1 MQHCTFYKLDIYTFC
16 IISQT
21 AIWIDV
27 GSQHLKGLDVRI
39 YIYIHTLRRTHSISQ
54 STRRQAALSTSL
66 LWWRPKAENALYSSA
81 AAAQL
86 HYTTRA
92 YMCNKYKWTQNFGDG
107 NVWYVCVCV
116 LQTAWICFN
125 YIFTFYYNFGL
136 CCSSAVVAAGAH
148 IQVFSLIKTRGVV
161 SNCLL
166 QGALKTLS

>member
-16 IISQT
+16 IISET

-39 YIYIHTLRRTHSISQ
+39 YIYTHSVAHTQSHNPPGGRQRCRRLCYDGDQKQRTHF
-54 STRRQAALSTSL
+54 TAALL
-66 LWWRPKAENALYSSA
+66 LLS
-81 AAAQL
+81 
-86 HYTTRA
+86 YTTLHGRTCVISTNEHRILVTE
-92 YMCNKYKWTQNFGDG
+92 MFEM
-107 NVWYVCVCV
+107 CVCV

-136 CCSSAVVAAGAH
+136 CCSSAVEAAGAH